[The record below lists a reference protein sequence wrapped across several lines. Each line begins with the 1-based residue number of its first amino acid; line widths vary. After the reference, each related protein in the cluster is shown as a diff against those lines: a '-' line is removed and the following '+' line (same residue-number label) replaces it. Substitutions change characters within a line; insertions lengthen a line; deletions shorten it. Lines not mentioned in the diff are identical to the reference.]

1 MRPLPPLD
9 FSERM
14 AFMLFPAL
22 MLIALR
28 YFRKNIKTWQW
39 VVYVYGMVMWIVLLI
54 VLIVQLLNR
63 NAP

>member
-1 MRPLPPLD
+1 MRPLPPLGFQD
-9 FSERM
+9 RV
-14 AFMLFPAL
+14 AFVLYPAL
-22 MLIALR
+22 LVITFR
-28 YFRKNIKTWQW
+28 YFRKNIKTWMW